1 MYKTVLIVDRF
12 FYILKIFFLFLL
24 VVLLTCLIKLKF
36 LTFKV
41 TQFFDLN
48 IDIILSKQ
56 LVSNNYIIDYKI
68 YYNKNIL
75 ELPFDQ
81 FFNNNKNCFYIKEAY
96 YNSNLIVSHTNHFGC
111 LYRNSSYFEIFYDE
125 FNIFNYLDYKPS
137 ILD

>member
-1 MYKTVLIVDRF
+1 M
-12 FYILKIFFLFLL
+12 
-24 VVLLTCLIKLKF
+24 
-36 LTFKV
+36 
-41 TQFFDLN
+41 
-48 IDIILSKQ
+48 
-56 LVSNNYIIDYKI
+56 VSNNYIIDYKI

-111 LYRNSSYFEIFYDE
+111 LYRNSSYFEIFYE

-137 ILD
+137 IIDYYLIEHDFLIINKPLVEDLILILITAKLMLRIVLQVFIHIIKNDLYNN

>member
-48 IDIILSKQ
+48 TDIILSKQ

-75 ELPFDQ
+75 DYHLISFLII
-81 FFNNNKNCFYIKEAY
+81 IKTVF
-96 YNSNLIVSHTNHFGC
+96 I
-111 LYRNSSYFEIFYDE
+111 
-125 FNIFNYLDYKPS
+125 
-137 ILD
+137 